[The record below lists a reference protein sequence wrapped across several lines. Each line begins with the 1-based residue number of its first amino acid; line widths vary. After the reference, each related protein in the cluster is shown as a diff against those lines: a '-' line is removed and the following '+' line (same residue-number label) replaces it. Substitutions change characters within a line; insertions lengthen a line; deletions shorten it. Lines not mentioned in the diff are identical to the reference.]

1 MKSRLLLQITAV
13 FLPIAITLMALL
25 TLTAPAQATPTVL
38 TNQDDLLCRF
48 GVNAVDLPSVASLPD
63 LGASWYMDFT
73 TRNNPLRP
81 EGMEYM
87 PVIRFQPAAGHPGY
101 TYQPN
106 GSALQQAIADNPGA
120 KWLIS
125 NEPDSTQQ
133 DNLKPDVYARAYH
146 ELYHLLKTADPTAQ
160 VIAGSIIQATPL
172 RLYYLDQI
180 LLSYQSQFQT
190 ALPADG
196 WNIHNYI
203 LNEASCSAFPANCW
217 GAGIPPGVNWTHGE
231 LWGLKDTDRVDI
243 FIARVERF
251 RQWMADRGYRGL
263 PLYLTEYGVL
273 FPEDYLDENGNAFPP
288 ARVNVFMN
296 ATYDYMRT
304 AVHPTLG
311 DPRDGYRMV
320 QQWAWYSTTDER
332 YNGVLLRENPAT
344 QSYEPTE
351 IGANFASYTAPIP
364 REIDF
369 YPTAVRPIAYSA
381 LSQDEPVT
389 VTLSVLAANSG
400 NLVQPA
406 AASVRFYHGHPNSGG
421 IPLGPAQDISLSGC
435 GDAETLTLVWP
446 DVPPG
451 LYNIYVQIT
460 PGDGVTDI
468 NLDNNIA
475 MGQVLIGTR
484 HLFLP
489 IIHSAIRW

>member
-1 MKSRLLLQITAV
+1 MKSRLFLYTTAV

-25 TLTAPAQATPTVL
+25 AFSAPAQATPAAP

-48 GVNAVDLPSVASLPD
+48 GVNVVDSASVARLPD
-63 LGASWYMDFT
+63 IGAGWYMDFT
-73 TRNNPLRP
+73 TRNNPFRP
-81 EGMEYM
+81 DGVEYM
-87 PVIRFQPAAGHPGY
+87 PVIRFRPEGNDSY
-101 TYQPN
+101 TYQPS

-133 DNLKPDVYARAYH
+133 DDLKPAVYARAYH

-172 RLYYLDQI
+172 RLYYLDQM

-190 ALPADG
+190 PLPTDG

-243 FIARVERF
+243 FIARVQRF

-263 PLYLTEYGVL
+263 PLHLTEYGVL

-288 ARVNVFMN
+288 ARVNAFMN

-311 DPRDGYRMV
+311 NPHDKYRLV
-320 QQWAWYSTTDER
+320 QQWAWYSSTDTR
-332 YNGVLLRENPAT
+332 YNGVLFDSGNAYNPTA
-344 QSYEPTE
+344 
-351 IGANFASYTAPIP
+351 IGANFASYTAPIV
-364 REIDF
+364 REHDF
-369 YPTAVRPIAYSA
+369 YPTAVRPSAFSA
-381 LSQDEPVT
+381 LSQGEPVT
-389 VTLSVLAANSG
+389 VTLSVQVANSG
-400 NLVQPA
+400 NLVLPA
-406 AASVRFYHGHPNSGG
+406 AASAQFYLGNPNSGG
-421 IPLGPAQDISLSGC
+421 IPLGPPQEVSLSGC
-435 GDAETLTLVWP
+435 GQVQTLTLVWP
-446 DVPPG
+446 DVAPG
-451 LYNIYVQIT
+451 VYTIYVLVT
-460 PGDGVTDI
+460 PGEGVVDA
-468 NLDNNIA
+468 NLSNNLA
-475 MGQVLIGTR
+475 MGQLVVGTR

-489 IIHSAIRW
+489 LIQNAIRW